1 MRYAVYFVPA
11 ANDPLWSFGA
21 QWLGRDPETGVAYPQ
36 DARQAAITKEPR
48 RYGFHATLKPPFA
61 LADGQTAETLFAA
74 AETFARAH
82 RSFDVARMKVA
93 ALGRFLAAIPAV
105 EAPGLHALA
114 DACVRHFDRFR
125 APSDA
130 ADLAKRRQAK
140 LTARQDEYLVR
151 WGYPYVFDEFRFHL
165 TLTGPLDPATLA
177 QTQSLLESPVLKA
190 PLAVRE
196 IAIFEE
202 PAAGAPFALKR
213 RFLLGS
219 S

>member
-1 MRYAVYFVPA
+1 MRYAIYFVPT
-11 ANDPLWSFGA
+11 ANDPLWSFGTR
-21 QWLGRDPETGVAYPQ
+21 WLGRDPETGTAYPQ
-36 DARQAAITKEPR
+36 ETSHAAITKEPR

-61 LADGQTAETLFAA
+61 LAAGQTAEALFAA
-74 AETFARAH
+74 AEEFARRHPA
-82 RSFDVARMKVA
+82 FDVARMKLA
-93 ALGRFLAAIPAV
+93 ALGHFLAVVPAL

-114 DACVRHFDRFR
+114 DACVRDFDRFR

-130 ADLAKRRQAK
+130 AEFAKRRQKK
-140 LTARQDEYLVR
+140 LTARQDDYLVR

-165 TLTGPLDPATLA
+165 TLTGPLDPASLA
-177 QTQSLLESPVLKA
+177 QTQSQLASPVLEA

-202 PAAGAPFALKR
+202 PADGAPFTLKR
-213 RFLLGS
+213 RFSLGS